1 MAVRIFPALFVLLW
15 ATGFIGARY
24 AMPYMEPFAFLTAR
38 FLIAAAILFVL
49 LLPAGIRWPKA
60 RIAMH
65 AAIAGCLI
73 HGVYLGCVFWAI
85 RDGMPAGMSA
95 LVVGLQPLITASIA
109 VPFLGEKLGPR
120 HWAGL
125 IAGFAGVAIV
135 LSPEIGSAAGVNAVT
150 IAACVVAVIG
160 ISTGTVWQK
169 RFVEAVDLK
178 AVTMIQYL
186 AAAVFVGLLSTA
198 FERHTVILS
207 GELVFALAW
216 LVLVLSIAAVLLL
229 MWLIREGAVS
239 RVSSLFYL
247 VPAVTALM
255 AWALFGEKL
264 TVVQLF
270 GMAVTAAGVALATRP
285 QAAALPA
292 R

>member
-1 MAVRIFPALFVLLW
+1 MPVRMFPALFVLLW

-24 AMPYMEPFAFLTAR
+24 AMPYIEPFTFLTAR
-38 FLIAAAILFVL
+38 FLIAAVILFVL
-49 LLPAGIRWPKA
+49 LLPAGIRWPRPRVA
-60 RIAMH
+60 LH

-109 VPFLGEKLGPR
+109 VPFLGERLGPR

-125 IAGFAGVAIV
+125 VAGFAGVAIV
-135 LSPEIGSAAGVNAVT
+135 LSPEIGSAAGVNAAT
-150 IAACVVAVIG
+150 IAACVLAVVG

-169 RFVEAVDLK
+169 RFVEAADLK
-178 AVTMIQYL
+178 AVIMIQYL
-186 AAAVFVGLLSTA
+186 AAASFVGLLSAA
-198 FERHTVILS
+198 FENHRIVLS
-207 GELVFALAW
+207 GELAFALGW

-255 AWALFGEKL
+255 AWTLFGEKL
-264 TVVQLF
+264 TALQLA
-270 GMAVTAAGVALATRP
+270 GMALTAAGVALATRP
-285 QAAALPA
+285 QPAALPA

>member
-1 MAVRIFPALFVLLW
+1 MPVRIFPALFVLLW

-38 FLIAAAILFVL
+38 FLIAATILFVL

-120 HWAGL
+120 HWIGL

-150 IAACVVAVIG
+150 IAACVLAVIG

-198 FERHTVILS
+198 FERHTVIFS

-216 LVLVLSIAAVLLL
+216 LVFVLSIAAVLLL

-264 TVVQLF
+264 TVVQLV

-285 QAAALPA
+285 QATGLPA